1 MHGSGMAGCR
11 SEDIVVL
18 CMEASTKQFTRDGPH
33 MHRISSSI
41 LHSMSPLGRQNL
53 QQLVMDMSPPIH
65 RWMKD
70 DLDRSVFQKSITVL
84 AARIPARDTTTLL
97 KSDVLRRYIMDV
109 PKIRSVVWDPSDTR
123 GQRLVLLKVPT
134 ETALSPEAR
143 IFLMEHSVEL
153 VDHTIRLN
161 YDYWT
166 ADDILQAVLP
176 EELLNG
182 SPTGFSVTG
191 HIAHL
196 NLNKEYLPY
205 KKIIGQ
211 VILDKNPAIKT
222 VVNKIDNI
230 DNKFRFFKME
240 LLAGE
245 PNFVVEHVRFLYP
258 GRQWCINDRLS
269 RSMSPIVALPLIFP
283 KSTGIPGYTT
293 EHDRLVQ
300 LFKPE
305 DVVADV
311 FAGVGPFAI
320 PAARKGCA
328 VLANDLNPDSAYFLS
343 TNIVK
348 NNVVD
353 LVRASCEDGRDF
365 IRNAIFYVMENPF
378 PPYLGPKPSRLK
390 EKKLRRDQQASERNG
405 QDPVYP
411 LASTLPPRKVV
422 THFVMN
428 LPDSALDFLD
438 AFRGVMVARDRNG
451 RELDGLYDAMPMIHC
466 YCFTREL
473 EPVKAEADI
482 RLRVEAKIGHKV
494 EEDMDLHLVRSV
506 APNKDM
512 YCVSFRLPRA
522 VAFAR

>member
-1 MHGSGMAGCR
+1 M
-11 SEDIVVL
+11 
-18 CMEASTKQFTRDGPH
+18 
-33 MHRISSSI
+33 
-41 LHSMSPLGRQNL
+41 
-53 QQLVMDMSPPIH
+53 QQLAMDMSPPIH

-70 DLDRSVFQKSITVL
+70 DLDRSVFQKSIMVL
-84 AARIPARDTTTLL
+84 AARIPAQKTTTFL
-97 KSDVLRRYIMDV
+97 KSDVLRRYIVDV
-109 PKIRSVVWDPSDTR
+109 PKIRSVVWDPSDMQGR
-123 GQRLVLLKVPT
+123 RLLLFKVAT
-134 ETALSPEAR
+134 EAALSSEAR
-143 IFLMEHSVEL
+143 IFLTEHSAEL
-153 VDHTIRLN
+153 VDHTIHLN

-176 EELLNG
+176 EELLDG
-182 SPTGFSVTG
+182 SPTGFSITG

-205 KKIIGQ
+205 KKIIGK

-222 VVNKIDNI
+222 VVNKIDSI
-230 DNKFRFFKME
+230 DTKFRFFKME

-245 PNFVVEHVRFLYP
+245 PNFIVEHHESNCRFTFDFSKVY
-258 GRQWCINDRLS
+258 WNSRLH
-269 RSMSPIVALPLIFP
+269 
-283 KSTGIPGYTT
+283 T

-320 PAARKGCA
+320 PAAKKGCA

-365 IRNAIFYVMENPF
+365 IRNAVFNVMENPF
-378 PPYLGPKPSRLK
+378 PPYSGPKLSRLK
-390 EKKLRRDQQASERNG
+390 EKQSRRDQQAPLQSRR
-405 QDPVYP
+405 DLTHP
-411 LASTLPPRKVV
+411 LAPTLPPRKVI
-422 THFVMN
+422 TRFVMN

-438 AFRGVMVARDRNG
+438 AFRGIMVSRDGTGEGPG
-451 RELDGLYDAMPMIHC
+451 RLYDAMPMIHC

-482 RLRVEAKIGHKV
+482 RLRVEAKIGHKI
-494 EEDMDLHLVRSV
+494 EEDVDLHLVRSV

-512 YCVSFRLPRA
+512 YCISFRLPRS

>member
-1 MHGSGMAGCR
+1 M
-11 SEDIVVL
+11 
-18 CMEASTKQFTRDGPH
+18 
-33 MHRISSSI
+33 
-41 LHSMSPLGRQNL
+41 

-84 AARIPARDTTTLL
+84 AARIPAQKTTTLL

-109 PKIRSVVWDPSDTR
+109 PKIRSVVWDPFGTQ
-123 GQRLVLLKVPT
+123 GQRLVLLKVAT
-134 ETALSPEAR
+134 EATLSPEAR
-143 IFLMEHSVEL
+143 IFLTGHSADL
-153 VDHTIRLN
+153 VDHTIRLD

-176 EELLNG
+176 EELLDG

-205 KKIIGQ
+205 KKIIGK

-230 DNKFRFFKME
+230 DSKFRFFKME

-245 PNFVVEHVRFLYP
+245 SNFIVEHHESNCRFTFDFSKVY
-258 GRQWCINDRLS
+258 WNSRLH
-269 RSMSPIVALPLIFP
+269 
-283 KSTGIPGYTT
+283 T

-365 IRNAIFYVMENPF
+365 IRGAIFNVMEKPF
-378 PPYLGPKPSRLK
+378 PPYSGPKLSRLK
-390 EKKLRRDQQASERNG
+390 EKQLRRDQQAPEQSGR
-405 QDPVYP
+405 DSTRP
-411 LASTLPPRKVV
+411 LASVSPPRKVI
-422 THFVMN
+422 TQFVMN

-438 AFRGVMVARDRNG
+438 AFRGIMVA
-451 RELDGLYDAMPMIHC
+451 GLYDAMPVIHC

-473 EPVKAEADI
+473 EPVRAEADI
-482 RLRVEAKIGHKV
+482 RLRVEAKIGHKI
-494 EEDMDLHLVRSV
+494 EEDVNLHLVRSV

-512 YCVSFRLPRA
+512 YCISFRLPRL